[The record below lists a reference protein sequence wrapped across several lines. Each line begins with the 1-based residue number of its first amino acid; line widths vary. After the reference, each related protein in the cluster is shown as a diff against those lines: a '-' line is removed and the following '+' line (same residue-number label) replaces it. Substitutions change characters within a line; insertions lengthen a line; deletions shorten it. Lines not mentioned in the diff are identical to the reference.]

1 MLADTVGEITYPIV
15 RDMDTNCYERQHG
28 SDMEVGSYAHRAILM
43 DADEIPSIAEST
55 LSPTELPFTQEDFE
69 LQMEQALELIPDIL
83 GDERVGIRHAIN
95 GLLSLTPDGMPILGE
110 TPEVKGLWAAAAI
123 WIKEA
128 PGIARMVAEWM
139 TDGKPEIDPHGSDI
153 ARFHD
158 HQKARTHVKARSAEG
173 FNKTYGI
180 VHPAEQWAS
189 NRDVRLSPFN
199 ARERELGAVFFET
212 AGWER
217 PFWYASNEKLLEEYG
232 DRVMPRDGRVG
243 VALVVAD
250 HQRRAP
256 GDARPGRDGRPVGLR
271 HLRHHRTGR
280 ARPRPADGR
289 RPDGRAGRAGRLH
302 AAAQRGRRDQVG
314 PDDHAARAR
323 PLPGR
328 DRRRPRDG
336 RPQVVP
342 RPPAR
347 PTARRSSSTR
357 PRR

>member
-1 MLADTVGEITYPIV
+1 
-15 RDMDTNCYERQHG
+15 
-28 SDMEVGSYAHRAILM
+28 
-43 DADEIPSIAEST
+43 
-55 LSPTELPFTQEDFE
+55 
-69 LQMEQALELIPDIL
+69 
-83 GDERVGIRHAIN
+83 
-95 GLLSLTPDGMPILGE
+95 MPILGE

-153 ARFHD
+153 ARFHA
-158 HQKARTHVKARSAEG
+158 HQKARHHVKARSAEG

-217 PFWYASNEKLLEEYG
+217 PFWYASNEPLLAEYG
-232 DRVMPRDGRVG
+232 DRVMPRDGRMG

-256 GDARPGRDGRPVGLR
+256 RHARPGRDGRPVGLR
-271 HLRHHRTGR
+271 HLRHHRAGR
-280 ARPRPADGR
+280 PGPRPADGR
-289 RPDGRAGRAGRLH
+289 RADGRARSGGSST
-302 AAAQRGRRDQVG
+302 RR
-314 PDDHAARAR
+314 
-323 PLPGR
+323 
-328 DRRRPRDG
+328 
-336 RPQVVP
+336 
-342 RPPAR
+342 
-347 PTARRSSSTR
+347 SSTR
-357 PRR
+357 PAASSRT